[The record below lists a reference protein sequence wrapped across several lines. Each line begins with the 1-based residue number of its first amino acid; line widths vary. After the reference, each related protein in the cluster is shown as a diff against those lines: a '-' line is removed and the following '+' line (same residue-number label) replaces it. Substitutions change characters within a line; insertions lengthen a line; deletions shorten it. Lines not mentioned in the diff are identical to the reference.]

1 MVCRQFV
8 DTVVLYCCL
17 RVGSSFLFS
26 GAEGA
31 VPESA
36 EYTSFLVR
44 LWCEPDQE
52 QPEAVANWQGEVEH
66 IQSGQ
71 RRTFDTL
78 DEALGFLRRQT
89 VAPDEVSQTPDER
102 EQATPGSGAHGSLP
116 LLAGLLDMLDLLTSQ
131 ARAYERALPP
141 DNYPALAAVATL
153 GELAR
158 QALTEAHDLVAAL
171 EPNPP
176 AQHPL
181 SPRELE
187 VLTLAAEGLTNKE
200 IAYRLGISER
210 TVQFHMNSVFNKTAT
225 QSRTEA
231 VALGLRQG
239 WLTCGFGGC
248 GMRMVRLY

>member
-1 MVCRQFV
+1 
-8 DTVVLYCCL
+8 
-17 RVGSSFLFS
+17 
-26 GAEGA
+26 
-31 VPESA
+31 VPVSA
-36 EYTSFLVR
+36 EYASFLVR

-52 QPEAVANWQGEVEH
+52 QPEVVANWQGEVEH
-66 IQSGQ
+66 IQSG
-71 RRTFDTL
+71 RHRAFDTL

-89 VAPDEVSQTPDER
+89 VAPDEASQTPGKR
-102 EQATPGSGAHGSLP
+102 EEAAPGGGAHGPLP
-116 LLAGLLDMLDLLTSQ
+116 LLTGLVDTLDLLNSQ

-141 DNYPALAAVATL
+141 GNYPALAAVATL

-158 QALTEAHDLVAAL
+158 QALAEAHDLVAAL
-171 EPNPP
+171 EPVPP

-187 VLTLAAEGLTNKE
+187 VLALAAEGLTNKE
-200 IAYRLGISER
+200 IAYRLGISGR

-239 WLTCGFGGC
+239 WLTCGFGEG
-248 GMRMVRLY
+248 YP

>member
-1 MVCRQFV
+1 MP
-8 DTVVLYCCL
+8 
-17 RVGSSFLFS
+17 
-26 GAEGA
+26 A
-31 VPESA
+31 SA
-36 EYTSFLVR
+36 EYASFLVR
-44 LWCEPDQE
+44 LWREPDLE
-52 QPEAVANWQGEVEH
+52 QPAVVAGWQGEVEH
-66 IQSGQ
+66 IQSSQ

-89 VAPDEVSQTPDER
+89 VAPDEASQTPGKR
-102 EQATPGSGAHGSLP
+102 EEAAPGSGAPGPLP
-116 LLAGLLDMLDLLTSQ
+116 LLAGLLDTLDLLTSQ

-141 DNYPALAAVATL
+141 GNYPARAAVATL

-158 QALTEAHDLVAAL
+158 QALAEAHDLVAAL
-171 EPNPP
+171 EPVPP

-200 IAYRLGISER
+200 TAYRLGISER

-225 QSRTEA
+225 QSRIEA